1 MKQLHIVQSIAS
13 DFGGLGLAALRYSQA
28 LSKAGADIAL
38 YVIERGNEELDV
50 DSTAGA
56 IRITGGGGAS
66 FLSRVLALKQYFNKN
81 NFGIVHIHGTWTP
94 ILAVAS
100 YLATARQIPVVVSPH
115 GCLEPW
121 ALQHRRLKKSI
132 ALALYQ
138 KRIFTNASMMV
149 ATARQELE
157 SIRQLG
163 IQVPVAVIANG
174 VDVPSEFSHSQAQG
188 GKRNLLFLSRIHPK
202 KGLPNLVSAWA
213 QVRIEGWGVII
224 AGPDEGGHV
233 DELRAQIKALG
244 LEDDFEFPG
253 LVIGDKKE
261 KLFSEADVFVLPTYS
276 ENFGIA
282 VAEALARGVPVITT
296 IGAPWEELQ
305 TRHCGWWVNP
315 DVEGIA
321 GALLAAMN
329 TPPEELMEMGQRGMQ
344 LVKEKYSW
352 DQIGRSALQAYGWM
366 LGQSQN
372 RPSFVDLKR

>member
-28 LSKAGADIAL
+28 LSKAGADVAL

-56 IRITGGGGAS
+56 IRITGGGAS

-81 NFGIVHIHGTWTP
+81 NFDIVHIHGTWTP

-100 YLATARQIPVVVSPH
+100 YLATARLIPVVVSPH

-138 KRIFTNASMMV
+138 KRIFSNASMMV
-149 ATARQELE
+149 ATAQQELE

-163 IQVPVAVIANG
+163 IQVPIAVIANG
-174 VDVPSEFSHSQAQG
+174 VDVPSELTHSQNG
-188 GKRNLLFLSRIHPK
+188 ERKLLFLSRIHPI
-202 KGLPNLVSAWA
+202 KGLPNLISAWA
-213 QVRIEGWGVII
+213 QVRREGWRVII
-224 AGPDEGGHV
+224 AGRDEGGHV
-233 DELRAQIKALG
+233 DEIRAQIKALG

-253 LVIGDKKE
+253 LVTGDKKE
-261 KLFSEADVFVLPTYS
+261 ALFSDADVFVLPTYS

-296 IGAPWEELQ
+296 TGAPWEDIQ
-305 TRHCGWWVNP
+305 TWRCGWWVSP
-315 DVEGIA
+315 DVKGIA
-321 GALLAAMN
+321 GALVSAMN
-329 TPPEELMEMGQRGMQ
+329 TPPEVLLEMGQRGRQ

-352 DQIGRSALQAYGWM
+352 DQIGRSALQAYEWM
-366 LGQSQN
+366 HGQSLS
-372 RPSFVDLKR
+372 RPSFVDLK